1 MPDWSETP
9 PDAEDYVALRAACGL
24 SARSLAAARTALPA
38 SLHAVTC
45 REGVRLLGIGCVVGD
60 GGCFVQLVDIAVHP
74 DAQGRGVGRAIT
86 RRLVAWCEAR
96 LHPTC
101 HIALVSSTRAVP
113 LYAAEGFAACRGM
126 DRYAD
131 PGRPSGMR
139 G

>member
-1 MPDWSETP
+1 MPDWSEIL
-9 PDAEDYVALRAACGL
+9 PDAEDYVVLRAACGL
-24 SARSLAAARTALPA
+24 GARSLAAARTALPA

-45 REGVRLLGIGCVVGD
+45 REEERLLGMGRVVGD

-74 DAQGRGVGRAIT
+74 DAQGRGLGRAIT

-96 LHPTC
+96 LDPTC

-113 LYAAEGFAACRGM
+113 LHATEGFAACRGM

-131 PGRPSGMR
+131 PDRASGMQ